1 MKIRNAFIGF
11 SLITAC
17 YLSALLWADSQKHIF
32 NEIPI
37 LASILPLL
45 FLLSLISY
53 IARYIRWHWLLRRAD
68 QNTPLIRGF
77 LAYLSG
83 FTFTATPGKVGEL
96 VRIRYFTPM
105 RVSPE
110 LVISTFIFERAFDLV
125 AVLLLASIAI
135 SRPDLFIFV
144 LLFVAAFIS
153 TLIFFAYYPN
163 FLLKVSG
170 LFLRRG
176 FLRIAKLMLTLC
188 NGLRG
193 ILQWMNMA
201 DIAMALGLGL
211 IAWGLTSYGF
221 LILLNYLG
229 LSIPFVDAFS
239 IYPLAMLAG
248 AASMLPGG
256 LGSTEIAIVALLA
269 IQGIELSVATIAA
282 VGIRLA
288 TIWFAILCGFISIL
302 ILELRK

>member
-1 MKIRNAFIGF
+1 MKIRSALIGF
-11 SLITAC
+11 SLVTVC
-17 YLSALLWADSQKHIF
+17 YLFALLWADSQKNIF
-32 NEIPI
+32 NEIPR

-45 FLLSLISY
+45 FLISLISY
-53 IARYIRWHWLLRRAD
+53 IVRYARWHWLLRRAG
-68 QNTPLIRGF
+68 QNTPCIRGF

-83 FTFTATPGKVGEL
+83 FAFTATPGKVGEL
-96 VRIRYFTPM
+96 VRMRYLIPM
-105 RVSPE
+105 GVPPE

-135 SRPDLFIFV
+135 DRPDFFIFV

-163 FLLKVSG
+163 FLLRVSES
-170 LFLRRG
+170 FLRRR
-176 FLRIAKLMLTLC
+176 FLRIAKITMTLC

-193 ILQWMNMA
+193 ILQWMNMS
-201 DIAMALGLGL
+201 DIAIALGLGL
-211 IAWGLTSYGF
+211 VAWGITSYGF

-229 LSIPFVDAFS
+229 LSLPFVASFA

-256 LGSTEIAIVALLA
+256 LGSTEIVIVALLDV
-269 IQGIELSVATIAA
+269 QGVQLSVAAIAA

-288 TIWFAILCGFISIL
+288 TIWFAILCGFISIV
-302 ILELRK
+302 ILEFE

>member
-1 MKIRNAFIGF
+1 MKIRSALIGF
-11 SLITAC
+11 SLVTVC
-17 YLSALLWADSQKHIF
+17 YLFALLWADSQKNIF
-32 NEIPI
+32 NEIPR

-45 FLLSLISY
+45 FLISLISY
-53 IARYIRWHWLLRRAD
+53 IARYIRWHWLLRRAG
-68 QNTPLIRGF
+68 QNTPFIRGF

-83 FTFTATPGKVGEL
+83 FAFTATPGKVGEL
-96 VRIRYFTPM
+96 VRMRYLIPIG
-105 RVSPE
+105 VSPE

-144 LLFVAAFIS
+144 LLFVAAFIA
-153 TLIFFAYYPN
+153 TLIFFAYYPK
-163 FLLKVSG
+163 FLLRVSES
-170 LFLRRG
+170 FLRRG
-176 FLRIAKLMLTLC
+176 FLRIAKIMMTLC

-201 DIAMALGLGL
+201 DILMALGLGL

-229 LSIPFVDAFS
+229 LNVPFVSAFA

-256 LGSTEIAIVALLA
+256 LGSTEITIVALLA
-269 IQGIELSVATIAA
+269 IQGVQLSVAAIAA
-282 VGIRLA
+282 VGIRVA
-288 TIWFAILCGFISIL
+288 TIWFAILCGFISMA
-302 ILELRK
+302 ILEFE

>member
-1 MKIRNAFIGF
+1 MKIRSALIGF
-11 SLITAC
+11 SLVTVC
-17 YLSALLWADSQKHIF
+17 YLFALLWADSQKHIF
-32 NEIPI
+32 NEIPG
-37 LASILPLL
+37 LLSILPLL
-45 FLLSLISY
+45 FLISSVSY
-53 IARYIRWHWLLRRAD
+53 IARYIRWYWLLARAGH
-68 QNTPLIRGF
+68 NTPFIKGF

-83 FTFTATPGKVGEL
+83 FAFTATPGKVGEL
-96 VRIRYFTPM
+96 VRMRYFMPM
-105 RVSPE
+105 GVPPE

-153 TLIFFAYYPN
+153 TLIFFAYHPK
-163 FLLKVSG
+163 FLVRVSES
-170 LFLRRG
+170 FLRSG
-176 FLRIAKLMLTLC
+176 FLRIAKIVMTLS

-193 ILQWMNMA
+193 ILQWMNIS
-201 DIAMALGLGL
+201 DIALALALGL

-221 LILLNYLG
+221 LILLKYLG
-229 LSIPFVDAFS
+229 LSLPFLAAFA

-269 IQGIELSVATIAA
+269 IHGVQLSVASIAA

-288 TIWFAILCGFISIL
+288 TIWFAILCGFISIV
-302 ILELRK
+302 ILEFE